1 MRPILFILILAVVA
15 VIIAVATGFLDISQ
29 VRGAKAPN
37 VEAGRGGVTASGGQS
52 PAFEVETGTVS
63 VGSKPANVTVPV
75 PRLQVNPPAGQQP
88 QPEPQPATNS
98 AAQ

>member
-15 VIIAVATGFLDISQ
+15 LIIAVATGFLDINQ

-37 VEAGRGGVTASGGQS
+37 VEASRSGVTASGGQS

-75 PRLQVNPPAGQQP
+75 PRLEVNPPAGQAQP

-98 AAQ
+98 AL